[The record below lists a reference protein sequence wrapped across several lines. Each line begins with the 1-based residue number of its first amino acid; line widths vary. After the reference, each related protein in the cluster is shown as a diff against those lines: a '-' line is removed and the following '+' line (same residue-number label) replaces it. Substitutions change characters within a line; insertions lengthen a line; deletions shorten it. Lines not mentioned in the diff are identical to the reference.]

1 MEDST
6 RENGSTIIWMASVS
20 IHGKMEDNTVE
31 NTKMIRNTDM
41 ESTLGLMVV
50 HTLDIGAAVS
60 NTD

>member
-1 MEDST
+1 
-6 RENGSTIIWMASVS
+6 MASVS

-60 NTD
+60 NMD